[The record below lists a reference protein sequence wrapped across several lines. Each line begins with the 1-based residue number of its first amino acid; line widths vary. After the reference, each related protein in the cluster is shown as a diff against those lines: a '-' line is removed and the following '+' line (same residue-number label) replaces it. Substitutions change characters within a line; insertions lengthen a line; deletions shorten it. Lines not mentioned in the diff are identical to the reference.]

1 MAETKKFLDQAGVG
15 TLWAQ
20 VVAKVNAIP
29 TYDDTKVKAD
39 IAANTKAI
47 SDEAAR
53 AAAAEA
59 ANAKAISDLSASVA
73 QDIADAVAGIVGG
86 ADASYDTLKEIADWI
101 KAHPESVAALNSS
114 IEANAKAVE
123 DLGKLVGNTAVAT
136 QITEALASYVTTASL
151 NTTLADYAT
160 TAAMNSALA
169 AYVKSADVV
178 AVHAQVETNKQGV
191 ASNLS
196 AINNLSGRLDGIVAQ
211 GGEPNVINNIKV
223 NGVVQEIATDKS
235 VNIEVPVVAALTE
248 AEIIAACV

>member
-15 TLWAQ
+15 TLWSQ
-20 VVAKVNAIP
+20 VIAKINAIP

-53 AAAAEA
+53 AAAAEQ

-86 ADASYDTLKEIADWI
+86 ADTSYDTLKEIADWI

-114 IEANAKAVE
+114 IEANANAIGALE
-123 DLGKLVGNTAVAT
+123 ALVGSKAVAT
-136 QITEALASYVTTASL
+136 QITEALASYVTATSL
-151 NTTLADYAT
+151 STTLADYAT

-196 AINNLSGRLDGIVAQ
+196 AINNLTGRLDGIVAQ
-211 GGEPNVINNIKV
+211 GGEPNSINTIKV
-223 NGVVQEIATDKS
+223 NGVVQTIDSNKA
-235 VNIEVPVVAALTE
+235 VNIEVPVVAALSE
-248 AEIIAACV
+248 SEIIAACV

>member
-15 TLWAQ
+15 TLWSQ
-20 VVAKVNAIP
+20 VIAKINAIP

-101 KAHPESVAALNSS
+101 KAHPESVAALNTS
-114 IEANAKAVE
+114 IEANAAAI
-123 DLGKLVGNTAVAT
+123 LALQGLVGDKAVAT
-136 QITEALASYVTTASL
+136 QITEALATYVTTASL

-160 TAAMNSALA
+160 TTAMNNALA

-191 ASNLS
+191 ATLAFFIISILTCLTTFS
-196 AINNLSGRLDGIVAQ
+196 PAILV
-211 GGEPNVINNIKV
+211 
-223 NGVVQEIATDKS
+223 T
-235 VNIEVPVVAALTE
+235 ALLRRDTS
-248 AEIIAACV
+248 